1 MFYIWSNFG
10 KWNQSNPSKHF
21 GEEPL
26 EWKQYRQIQFQ
37 NQVYWKIIFTF
48 ETLQV
53 MLKKLKVEGKTTFTQ
68 KKEKKKCIS
77 IIDWMLNTLIE
88 IRQDLSAPLNSNQ
101 VIYGIFQV
109 QGLMKIS
116 QPYDFDLTTMHFHSR
131 FSKN

>member
-26 EWKQYRQIQFQ
+26 EWRQYRQIQFL

-53 MLKKLKVEGKTTFTQ
+53 MLKKLKVEGKLPLH
-68 KKEKKKCIS
+68 KKERRKMYLNYWLNAKHPNWNKTRFIS
-77 IIDWMLNTLIE
+77 TFELKSSILWNTSSTNFI
-88 IRQDLSAPLNSNQ
+88 
-101 VIYGIFQV
+101 
-109 QGLMKIS
+109 KIS
-116 QPYDFDLTTMHFHSR
+116 QPYHIDLTTIHFHSW
-131 FSKN
+131 FQKN